1 MKKKLLSLLLVCTLV
16 LGMIPGAALAA
27 ETKSPF
33 TDVKTTDWF
42 FDAVQYAYDHNL
54 MSGTGNNCFSPS
66 ETTTRGMMVTI
77 LHNMEGKPAA
87 GSPAFT
93 DVPAGEW
100 YAAPVAW
107 ASAHGIVSGYGNGRF
122 GPNDPITREQMVT
135 ILYQYARYKNYE
147 LTVTGD
153 ISTFDD
159 YDETSAYAVTPF
171 NWAIGKGLIAGVGD
185 DLLDPTGNAERS
197 HIAAIMKSF
206 CVCFAQ
212 MGQTVLLSDLSVN
225 ESFFVVNESSTA
237 TFTVKVSGS
246 PRSVTLCSDSKM
258 ICEMY
263 DNGKNGDS
271 EAGDGKYSCTINL
284 ESVKASVNY
293 YYAKIDTSV
302 SNKVKVYF
310 ISRPTANS
318 KSNIEELK
326 NNIDKIESKY
336 LYEGF
341 VSENKSEDLL
351 NEIENFCNIQYE
363 QNNIIEIIR
372 DTNSITMK
380 LASGLSVFYAPK
392 SEGVDSI
399 GSSLSLSIITCQP
412 SFMDMGGNGFTTSNY
427 DLPEGIPYVLA
438 MPDYAATDIAE
449 KFGFIFSNAT
459 NFNDDGVTLDL
470 IRSLKENQIVIWHG
484 HGGHDLLNHSILLT
498 GDDFDFNAYLYD
510 LSYWWDCVTNRIIR
524 VGDKMAISSKF
535 VDKYCNNLTGS
546 LLYLAACESG
556 KDNVLADSFINKG
569 AFAVVGNTDTI
580 VRDYNVIL
588 EYTTFEYMTQISPA
602 TGKYY
607 TLSHA
612 LSKAKEKYGLDD
624 KSYGGIGA
632 TPLVFGGETAL
643 NFRFSQYN
651 NTITIEG
658 TIVDSSTRQ
667 GIDGAK
673 VSIYLGL
680 DLLQTKTTDEK
691 GDFSSDGFAFEM
703 NETNLAKLKLVIE
716 KEGYLT
722 LTTPVSM
729 AIGNQGG
736 AGEWDL
742 GVFELTPIKITPANI
757 TGVVRR
763 DLDLNSLSGVSV
775 YLNCLFGAGGEDI
788 GATSITDKE
797 GKFTIE
803 VPDNAT
809 ALTSLRFEKEG
820 YESYTYLLPSNADAS
835 VNVGVIRL
843 KLKPIEI
850 FTASIS
856 GIVSDASSNQAV
868 ENATVEFYNGES
880 KVSTE
885 TTNSGGSFYAAIL
898 TPGTYSIR
906 VTKSGYQ
913 SYETTLTVENGK
925 NSQIEISLVPVSSE
939 KVVYVSNAEQFN
951 AIRNNLDAHYILTS
965 DINLSGYSTW
975 KPIGTTKKP
984 FTGILDGNGHT
995 ITGVKITSFDLSEE
1009 IESKGSTGYCGAAL
1023 FGTVSSG
1030 GVIQN
1035 VEIKNASIQCDS
1047 GYDLTC
1053 YALLVG
1059 KLFGE
1064 SKVDNCTVSG
1074 SINLSSPGCYVG
1086 GVVSYATDSEIINSR
1101 SNTNIVLYAQLNS
1114 NANSFAGGVVGYSNS
1129 GSIRHCR
1136 NEGNISMNIRAL
1148 DWAASVGVSESTGV
1162 GGVVGFGLAEDSCN
1176 TASRL
1181 TLSGNVPIGECGRI
1195 SGIRLNGR
1203 NVNCVSY
1210 SETLVNG
1217 NRVSSS
1223 DASSIHGRDISSLQ
1237 SVDEWYNQ

>member
-1 MKKKLLSLLLVCTLV
+1 M
-16 LGMIPGAALAA
+16 PG
-27 ETKSPF
+27 S
-33 TDVKTTDWF
+33 
-42 FDAVQYAYDHNL
+42 
-54 MSGTGNNCFSPS
+54 
-66 ETTTRGMMVTI
+66 
-77 LHNMEGKPAA
+77 
-87 GSPAFT
+87 
-93 DVPAGEW
+93 
-100 YAAPVAW
+100 
-107 ASAHGIVSGYGNGRF
+107 
-122 GPNDPITREQMVT
+122 
-135 ILYQYARYKNYE
+135 KNYE

-159 YDETSAYAVTPF
+159 YGETSAYAVTPF

-185 DLLDPTGNAERS
+185 HLLDPTGNAERS

-206 CVCFAQ
+206 CEVFLTSEEDGYLREIYFNFA
-212 MGQTVLLSDLSVN
+212 
-225 ESFFVVNESSTA
+225 
-237 TFTVKVSGS
+237 
-246 PRSVTLCSDSKM
+246 
-258 ICEMY
+258 
-263 DNGKNGDS
+263 
-271 EAGDGKYSCTINL
+271 
-284 ESVKASVNY
+284 
-293 YYAKIDTSV
+293 
-302 SNKVKVYF
+302 
-310 ISRPTANS
+310 
-318 KSNIEELK
+318 KSI
-326 NNIDKIESKY
+326 
-336 LYEGF
+336 
-341 VSENKSEDLL
+341 
-351 NEIENFCNIQYE
+351 NEIEKVVESYE
-363 QNNIIEIIR
+363 DKNGFVDPAR
-372 DTNSITMK
+372 
-380 LASGLSVFYAPK
+380 K
-392 SEGVDSI
+392 SEVIDAVAQYVE
-399 GSSLSLSIITCQP
+399 SSMLGEEAI
-412 SFMDMGGNGFTTSNY
+412 SFN
-427 DLPEGIPYVLA
+427 
-438 MPDYAATDIAE
+438 
-449 KFGFIFSNAT
+449 K
-459 NFNDDGVTLDL
+459 DDGVSIYVEFPGNIGYIFSPQVAGELSGGGNTITTFLPQGSLINNIGFSIREFEALLDAKL
-470 IRSLKENQIVIWHG
+470 NGYPYYDAQESANQIENKIEGIQTTLSGTKVNVKALKSINPPKVLIWEG
-484 HGGHDLLNHSILLT
+484 HGAYNSQIHSCLVTDEKINQINFNEYYDDIRTGKLIVADSGYICLT
-498 GDDFDFNAYLYD
+498 E
-510 LSYWWDCVTNRIIR
+510 
-524 VGDKMAISSKF
+524 KF
-535 VDKYCNNLTGS
+535 VKAYMTQLNDTLVFLGACHS
-546 LLYLAACESG
+546 LQ
-556 KDNVLADSFINKG
+556 DNVLADAFIDNG
-569 AFAVVGNTDTI
+569 AAVVIGYVNVTYISYEMLTRSFFFDTLTRNNCTVNQALTYTKNLVGEDCKNNIPGEIISYPTNSSYVLLSNYQGQASYLKCRI
-580 VRDYNVIL
+580 V
-588 EYTTFEYMTQISPA
+588 
-602 TGKYY
+602 GK
-607 TLSHA
+607 
-612 LSKAKEKYGLDD
+612 D
-624 KSYGGIGA
+624 
-632 TPLVFGGETAL
+632 
-643 NFRFSQYN
+643 SQ
-651 NTITIEG
+651 
-658 TIVDSSTRQ
+658 Q
-667 GIDGAK
+667 GISGAK
-673 VSIYLGL
+673 VSIYLGS
-680 DLLQTKTTDEK
+680 DLLQTITTDEN

-729 AIGNQGG
+729 ATGNPDNDLK
-736 AGEWDL
+736 WDL
-742 GVFELTPIKITPANI
+742 GVFELTPIKITPASI

-951 AIRNNLDAHYILTS
+951 AIRNDLDAHYILTS

-984 FTGILDGNGHT
+984 FTGILDGDDHT
-995 ITGVKITSFDLSEE
+995 ITGMKITSFDLSEE

-1023 FGTVSSG
+1023 FGTVNSG

-1035 VEIKNASIQCDS
+1035 IAIQNASIYCDS
-1047 GYDLTC
+1047 GYVSTC

-1064 SKVDNCTVSG
+1064 SKVDNCIVSG

-1101 SNTNIVLYAQLNS
+1101 SNTNIGLYAQLNN
-1114 NANSFAGGVVGYSNS
+1114 NANSFAGGVVGYSYS
-1129 GSIRHCR
+1129 GSGSVRHCR
-1136 NEGNISMNIRAL
+1136 NEGNISMNIEAL
-1148 DWAASVGVSESTGV
+1148 GWAASIGVSESTGV

-1181 TLSGNVPIGECGRI
+1181 TLSGNVPTGECGRI

-1210 SETLVNG
+1210 SKTLVNG
-1217 NRVSSS
+1217 SQVSSS

-1237 SVDEWYNQ
+1237 SLDEWYNQ